1 MSDITETIILL
12 INFLWFLYMS
22 YEAFKNRDKVNDLLD
37 VQEEMEQQL
46 TDSDNQI
53 GYFQQLL
60 DKSNNDYKLL
70 VKHFIKKWNFQKLK
84 SYNWNHDV
92 Y

>member
-1 MSDITETIILL
+1 MTDIATIILL
-12 INFLWFLYMS
+12 INFLAFLYMAH
-22 YEAFKNRDKVNDLLD
+22 EAYRLSNKVNDLLD

-46 TDSDNQI
+46 SDSDNQI
-53 GYFQQLL
+53 GYLQQLL
-60 DKSNNDYKLL
+60 DKSNNDYKFL
-70 VKHFIKKWNFQKLK
+70 VKHFVKKWNFQKLK